1 MDSSTV
7 YELIGYV
14 ASTLVVISI
23 TQKSILRL
31 RLIGLMG
38 SATFL
43 TYGILIGAFP
53 IVAVNLAAA
62 TIHLWFLRK
71 LIFHKD
77 EVFSILHV
85 SAESRYLGN
94 FLDFYADDI
103 TSRFH
108 PGFVY
113 EPRPDQIT
121 AFVLRDVVPAGL
133 FIGRRH
139 DDGSVEVIVDYAIP
153 QYRDFKMAPFLYSD
167 ESGLFTDRRCT
178 SLWSDVGSEV
188 QADYLTRVGFSPAAV
203 ANAPHRYVFELESST
218 DRASS

>member
-31 RLIGLMG
+31 RLIGMLG

-43 TYGILIGAFP
+43 TYGILIAAFP

-85 SAESRYLGN
+85 SAESRYLHN
-94 FLDFYADDI
+94 FIEFYRDDI

-108 PGFVY
+108 PGFSY
-113 EPRPDQIT
+113 EPSPDQIT

-133 FIGRRH
+133 FIGKRH
-139 DDGSVEVIVDYAIP
+139 DDGSIEVIVDYAIP
-153 QYRDFKMAPFLYSD
+153 QYRDFKMAPYLYSD
-167 ESGLFTDRRCT
+167 DSGLFTDRQCT
-178 SLWSDVGSEV
+178 KLWSDVASEV
-188 QADYLTRVGFSPAAV
+188 QADYLTRVGFSPARSGST
-203 ANAPHRYVFELESST
+203 PHRYVFDLESSA
-218 DRASS
+218 DSASS